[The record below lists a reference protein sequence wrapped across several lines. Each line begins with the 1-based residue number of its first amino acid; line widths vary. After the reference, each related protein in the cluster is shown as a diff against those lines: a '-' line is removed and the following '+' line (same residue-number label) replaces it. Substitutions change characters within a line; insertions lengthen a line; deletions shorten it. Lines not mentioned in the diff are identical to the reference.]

1 MRLVKNLGVIATVAV
16 LWMLGSISPTMAQ
29 TGIASQKQLDIA
41 AARAERKAI
50 VGQNMNLT
58 GDERKAFWPLYDEYE
73 TQMDKIEDRHVREV
87 KDFVAN
93 YQTLTDDDA
102 TRKLDEVMSITQARL
117 DVQKAYIPK
126 FRAALS
132 SIKVTRFFQ
141 IDNKLRAMVQCNLAQ
156 MIPLAQAPAG
166 NEPGRSSF

>member
-1 MRLVKNLGVIATVAV
+1 MRLTKNLAAIGAVTV
-16 LWMLGSISPTMAQ
+16 LCLLGSIPPAMAQ
-29 TGIASQKQLDIA
+29 MGITSQKQLDVA

-50 VGQNMNLT
+50 VGQNMSLT
-58 GDERKAFWPLYDEYE
+58 ADESKAFWPLYDEYE
-73 TQMDKIEDRHVREV
+73 TRTDKIEDRHVKEV
-87 KDFVAN
+87 KDFVEN

-102 TRKLDEVMSITQARL
+102 TRKLDEVINITQDRL

-141 IDNKLRAMVQCNLAQ
+141 IDNKLHAMVQCNLAQ
-156 MIPLAQAPAG
+156 MIPLAQPPN
-166 NEPGRSSF
+166 NEPSRSSF